1 MKPQNSR
8 RRRSQQSNTADKA
21 PPNAGTS
28 PAGSEEM
35 GTSRK
40 KPPVERPP
48 VINVAELSATEIEN
62 AWDDNLYVPPT
73 DPDPFVR
80 CQKVVIAYCLFYAPT
95 MDAAEYTAEE
105 AYAEARRI
113 ARPIAALGAGIPL
126 TLGQMSEYAYEI
138 YDSLASWAD
147 ANDRAAQAIRGI
159 FEAYALPRGSYRQVK
174 AVRPQAV
181 CDVTAEA
188 MHVPRW

>member
-1 MKPQNSR
+1 MKPQSSR
-8 RRRSQQSNTADKA
+8 RRRSQESNTAGKV
-21 PPNAGTS
+21 PPNAGAS
-28 PAGSEEM
+28 PAGSEET
-35 GTSRK
+35 GTNPSRK

-95 MDAAEYTAEE
+95 MDAAEYTLEE
-105 AYAEARRI
+105 AYDEARRI

-126 TLGQMSEYAYEI
+126 TLGQMSEYAYEV

-147 ANDRAAQAIRGI
+147 ANDGAAQVIRGI

-174 AVRPQAV
+174 AERPKPP
-181 CDVTAEA
+181 A
-188 MHVPRW
+188 M